1 VKSDNKSLDN
11 NNKKL
16 SNQQPNI
23 DDKKNIKNKSIGN
36 PLIAGNVLNLINLMH
51 FLKNIKIH
59 KKIKKYIN
67 TKKNNCLNF
76 VNIQIYS
83 IDVFVQNS
91 ILQLTSPFLIGVK
104 YFNQRNFS
112 LV

>member
-1 VKSDNKSLDN
+1 MGTTKASTTTTKNYQTNSLTSMIR
-11 NNKKL
+11 KTK
-16 SNQQPNI
+16 
-23 DDKKNIKNKSIGN
+23 KNKSIGN

-51 FLKNIKIH
+51 FLKKIKIH
-59 KKIKKYIN
+59 KKNKKY
-67 TKKNNCLNF
+67 KKPKNNCLNF